1 MSVQRWIK
9 YPPEFREEAVRLYR
23 SGTRGIN
30 KSARELGAAP
40 ESLRR
45 WVRQAKIDK
54 VEVDERRLGTRAG
67 ENPPLAEP
75 DGMSS
80 LVTSCINQHNIA

>member
-9 YPPEFREEAVRLYR
+9 YPPEFHEEAVRLYR

-30 KSARELGAAP
+30 KTARELGVAT

-45 WVRQAKIDK
+45 WVRQA
-54 VEVDERRLGTRAG
+54 EVDAG
-67 ENPPLAEP
+67 ERQGL
-75 DGMSS
+75 
-80 LVTSCINQHNIA
+80 TSEEREELRHQPTSRSTQDHTRCCIDR